1 MRNGA
6 ATYVTA
12 QFISSI
18 LSARP
23 TAIDEVAGTFAVV
36 ADTIARL
43 LHPADAVTAP
53 QPAPNLRAP
62 RQPRVREIEAVP
74 QPVSGTVTEKAPT
87 PAKKPKLAIVAEAPA
102 MPKRRGRPPRSV
114 AVAVSP
120 VPEAM
125 VEVIEAA
132 PVSRLLRRN
141 DVAAPVAAAAPADPF
156 ARDPQA
162 ETRVKGVVKWFDT
175 RSSKGVLRL
184 TGMAGD
190 IALDASLLA
199 KSKVKRLYKDQ
210 EVEVTGT
217 YLDGKFQPRSLTVP
231 GQTQETLVTN
241 GQVLHAAGR
250 QSRPVFVEVK
260 RANPRLQSARAE
272 AEHAFGRG
280 GSKSGL

>member
-18 LSARP
+18 LAARP
-23 TAIDEVAGTFAVV
+23 TAIGEVAGTFTVV

-43 LHPADAVTAP
+43 LQPAGAIVAP
-53 QPAPNLRAP
+53 QPAPRLRVP
-62 RQPRVREIEAVP
+62 RQPRLRETAAAP
-74 QPVSGTVTEKAPT
+74 QPVLSAVAEKPVK
-87 PAKKPKLAIVAEAPA
+87 PAKKPKLAVVAEAPA
-102 MPKRRGRPPRSV
+102 LPKRRGRPPRSAMV
-114 AVAVSP
+114 AVQPA
-120 VPEAM
+120 PEEFADT
-125 VEVIEAA
+125 VEAA
-132 PVSRLLRRN
+132 PASRLLRRN
-141 DVAAPVAAAAPADPF
+141 DVAVPVVAAAPADPF

-175 RSSKGVLRL
+175 RSNKGVLRL

-190 IALDASLLA
+190 IALDASLFA

-210 EVEVTGT
+210 EVEVTGAF
-217 YLDGKFQPRSLTVP
+217 LDGKFQPRSLTVP
-231 GQTQETLVTN
+231 GQNQETLVTS

-260 RANPRLQSARAE
+260 RVNPRLQSARAE
-272 AEHAFGRG
+272 AEHALGRG
-280 GSKSGL
+280 SKTGL